1 LLLQSV
7 FGNEEVKNSFIK
19 GIKNVESFIKK
30 VKLILLDRDVEE
42 GKETLDKFLGNELN
56 LLFKAQRQVRSFR
69 RTKQD
74 FYILW
79 YLVNPLNLEMVKFH
93 RVNIKQDLQNIFHEL
108 RNTSENF
115 TKDLFGS
122 KAQKFHEK
130 YAVQSRQTKLSET
143 EKLEKL
149 RGQDN
154 RCAISGAPLFIGD
167 DIEVDHKTPLSIGG
181 VDSPENLQITHSD
194 SNRKKGSKPLS
205 P

>member
-1 LLLQSV
+1 
-7 FGNEEVKNSFIK
+7 
-19 GIKNVESFIKK
+19 
-30 VKLILLDRDVEE
+30 
-42 GKETLDKFLGNELN
+42 
-56 LLFKAQRQVRSFR
+56 
-69 RTKQD
+69 
-74 FYILW
+74 
-79 YLVNPLNLEMVKFH
+79 MVKFH

-194 SNRKKGSKPLS
+194 SNRKKGSKSLS